1 MSEQKPRLPLL
12 LDTGALA
19 LGEYVVLDIDY
30 KTVQCF
36 ATIEDAEAFIAEA
49 NGWQHSPGFQ
59 LNPPRPRI
67 WPIPPP
73 VARSELFGGL
83 LKSLSHIVPSRLSS
97 LLEVLPR
104 LGSGFTKLVELVAGY
119 LLLGLEVSHLFV
131 PACLG
136 LVLQGVSLFM
146 QPCDFFLHFRETG
159 LEARLKVFL
168 GLRGGVGGGIAS
180 FFRVATD
187 VFGCDFADRVLHR
200 GLHAA
205 SARHDN
211 RCTEQPAGAGHGL
224 TSCRT
229 TKIGS
234 VRVALSGTR

>member
-1 MSEQKPRLPLL
+1 MSEQKLRLPLL

-36 ATIEDAEAFIAEA
+36 ATIEDAQAFIAEA

-59 LNPPRPRI
+59 LNPPPPRI
-67 WPIPPP
+67 SPIPRP

-83 LKSLSHIVPSRLSS
+83 LKSLSHIVPSRLST

-104 LGSGFTKLVELVAGY
+104 LGSRFAKLVELVAGY
-119 LLLGLEVSHLFV
+119 LLLGLEVSQLFV

-168 GLRGGVGGGIAS
+168 GLRGDAAACAKRRAVSPCENTLCLPLFRDFGWRAGLPRSVG
-180 FFRVATD
+180 D
-187 VFGCDFADRVLHR
+187 VRWLTR
-200 GLHAA
+200 LSRHA
-205 SARHDN
+205 H
-211 RCTEQPAGAGHGL
+211 P
-224 TSCRT
+224 
-229 TKIGS
+229 
-234 VRVALSGTR
+234 SG